1 MAAMNDNT
9 LRRVVLLL
17 VVGAAVFAG
26 VAIQAVRNVNRSVA
40 TSDWVNHTHA
50 TMLEAEAL
58 RAELHRAESALR
70 AYVGTGNV
78 RDAAV
83 WREAQAKIEEHLE
96 VGLALTKGEPASH
109 QLFTELA
116 TLAQARATSAAKV
129 VDARRSGDADALRTA
144 LRQDVA
150 GEGLGEIQGKV
161 QRIRSGQMALLA
173 ERDRAAYLQAQST
186 RWTVWS
192 GVGLGLALL
201 GLAGWLVRDDIAA
214 RRRAA
219 AALSEA
225 NERLETRVQERT
237 AALADTNA
245 RLTTENLE
253 RQWANYALEHQLRYS
268 QLIVDSIS
276 DLVFVVT
283 KVLNVSRVNPAVVH
297 MTGLQPPELINRPL
311 AQVVQLAGDPPDER
325 LVNPVQQALRDG
337 RDLRNFPTSIRDKRG
352 RSIPAEL
359 TLLPL
364 RDADKVVGGVVTL
377 HVKTAAQPTGRT

>member
-1 MAAMNDNT
+1 MNGNNT

-17 VVGAAVFAG
+17 VIGAAVFAG
-26 VAIQAVRNVNRSVA
+26 VAIQAVRNVNRAVA

-58 RAELHRAESALR
+58 RAELHRAENALR
-70 AYVGTGNV
+70 AYVATGNV
-78 RDAAV
+78 RDASV

-116 TLAQARATSAAKV
+116 ALAKARAASAANV
-129 VDARRSGDADALRTA
+129 VEARRSGDADAVRSA
-144 LRQDVA
+144 LRQDGA

-161 QRIRSGQMALLA
+161 QRIRSGQMAQLA

-186 RWTVWS
+186 RWTVWT

-219 AALSEA
+219 VALAEA
-225 NERLETRVQERT
+225 NERLEARVQERT
-237 AALADTNA
+237 AALAETNM
-245 RLTTENLE
+245 RLTTENFE
-253 RQWANYALEHQLRYS
+253 RQWSNHALEHQLRYS
-268 QLIVDSIS
+268 QLIIDAIS

-283 KVLNVSRVNPAVVH
+283 KAMNVSRVNPAVIHV
-297 MTGLQPPELINRPL
+297 TGLQPAELINRPL
-311 AQVVQLAGDPPDER
+311 LQVVQLTDARDER
-325 LVNPVQQALRDG
+325 PVNPVQQALRDG
-337 RDLRNFPTSIRDKRG
+337 RDLRNFPARVRDQRG
-352 RSIPAEL
+352 RSIPVEL

-364 RDADKVVGGVVTL
+364 RDGDKVVGGVVTL
-377 HVKTAAQPTGRT
+377 HLTTAAPPMGGA

>member
-1 MAAMNDNT
+1 MNDNT

-116 TLAQARATSAAKV
+116 ALAQARAASAAKV
-129 VDARRSGDADALRTA
+129 VEARRSGDADALRAA

-161 QRIRSGQMALLA
+161 QRIRNGQMALLA

-253 RQWANYALEHQLRYS
+253 RQWANHALEHQLRYS

-283 KVLNVSRVNPAVVH
+283 KALNVSRVNPAVVH

-311 AQVVQLAGDPPDER
+311 SQVVQLAGDPANER

-352 RSIPAEL
+352 RPIPAEL

-364 RDADKVVGGVVTL
+364 RDGDKVVGGVVTL
-377 HVKTAAQPTGRT
+377 HVKLAAQPTGRT